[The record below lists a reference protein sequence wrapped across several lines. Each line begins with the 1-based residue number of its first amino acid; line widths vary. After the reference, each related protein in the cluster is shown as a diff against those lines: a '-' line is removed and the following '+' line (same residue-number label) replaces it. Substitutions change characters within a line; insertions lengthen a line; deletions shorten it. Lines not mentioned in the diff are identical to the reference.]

1 MKKLQLTSVLI
12 LLFAIT
18 SIAQETRSSWVAL
31 TYGYDYRGHAVFAET
46 FVKNCEAKDELISKY
61 DNLGPIGK
69 TIANDMKRKYGNKLV
84 NGTWRTEFFSSMED
98 YKKKLAKSKKK
109 IGGINIKN
117 WMTVSAPKTQ
127 YSCN

>member
-1 MKKLQLTSVLI
+1 
-12 LLFAIT
+12 
-18 SIAQETRSSWVAL
+18 
-31 TYGYDYRGHAVFAET
+31 
-46 FVKNCEAKDELISKY
+46 
-61 DNLGPIGK
+61 
-69 TIANDMKRKYGNKLV
+69 MKRKYGNKLV
-84 NGTWRTEFFSSMED
+84 DGTWRTEFFSSMED

>member
-1 MKKLQLTSVLI
+1 MKRIQLTTILI
-12 LLFAIT
+12 LLFAF
-18 SIAQETRSSWVAL
+18 SSLAQQTRSRWVAL

-84 NGTWRTEFFSSMED
+84 DGIWRTEFFSSMED
-98 YKKKLAKSKKK
+98 YKKKLAKAKRK
-109 IGGINIKN
+109 IAGVKIVNS
-117 WMTVSAPKTQ
+117 MTVSAPKTQ